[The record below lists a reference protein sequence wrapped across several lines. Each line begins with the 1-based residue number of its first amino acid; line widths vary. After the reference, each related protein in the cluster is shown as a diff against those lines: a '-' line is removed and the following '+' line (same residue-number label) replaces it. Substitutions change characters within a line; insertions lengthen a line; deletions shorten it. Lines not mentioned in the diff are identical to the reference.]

1 MIKSYQVNFLSRSL
15 SQPVPP
21 TNPVP
26 RPTPRVWKMRLLPQ
40 PFLDRLQVPIPGIDI
55 LIERLPDV
63 DLLLRS
69 RLYQVHGVLLDDRT
83 TNEPALR
90 GTTSLGDADD
100 VNSLRSGTGLRLLIT
115 QQRQPGHGATRNVH
129 VLHPKPIG
137 PKSGETVPLC
147 LDFHEHFP
155 IILIGG
161 GVCWTPRKL

>member
-40 PFLDRLQVPIPGIDI
+40 PFLDRLQVSIPGIDI

-90 GTTSLGDADD
+90 GTTSLGDADN

-115 QQRQPGHGATRNVH
+115 QQRQPGHGATRNVGTRT
-129 VLHPKPIG
+129 PSQTDRTQIG
-137 PKSGETVPLC
+137 ST
-147 LDFHEHFP
+147 
-155 IILIGG
+155 
-161 GVCWTPRKL
+161 W